1 MSALRLAPPATD
13 WSDAERVAMLLR
25 TKTMAEIRDA
35 AAWLGVT
42 FNQAYAERREVWRR
56 RYGI

>member
-1 MSALRLAPPATD
+1 MSTLRLVPPTTD
-13 WSDAERVAMLLR
+13 WSDAERVALLLR
-25 TKTMAEIRDA
+25 TKTMDEIRDA